1 MTRYYSHGKLLISGE
16 YLILEGAIGLAV
28 PTVQGQDLVVEQ
40 TDTGR
45 LHWKSVDENE
55 KTWFTAEFDLED
67 FELLRHS
74 GDERV
79 GGQLQRILRTA
90 RKMNSRFLI
99 ASEGCQ
105 VRTALE
111 FSRNW
116 GLGSSSTLVNNI
128 AKWADRNPFRLLF
141 DSFGGSGYDIA
152 CANSEK
158 PLFYRL
164 EGKQPKAYQVDFDP
178 SFKKNLF
185 FVYLNV
191 KQSSKASIAQFQE
204 VQDFDDQTLDH
215 ISAISKELVRCGNQ
229 KDFNLLLEEHE
240 RIMGSVLGETPIHQ
254 RYFEDFPG
262 QIKSLGAW
270 GGDFVL
276 ASTETDPRDYFRK
289 KGFKTVIPYDKMVL

>member
-28 PTVQGQDLVVEQ
+28 PTVQGQDLVVEE

-45 LHWKSVDENE
+45 LQWESVDENE

-67 FELLRHS
+67 FELLSHS
-74 GDERV
+74 GDASV
-79 GGQLQRILRTA
+79 GEQLQRILRTA

-178 SFKKNLF
+178 PFKKNLF

-240 RIMGSVLGETPIHQ
+240 RIIGSVLRETPIQQ
-254 RYFEDFPG
+254 RYFEDFSG

-270 GGDFVL
+270 GGDFMLV
-276 ASTETDPRDYFRK
+276 STETNPRHYFSK
-289 KGFKTVIPYDKMVL
+289 KGFKTVIPYGKMVL

>member
-240 RIMGSVLGETPIHQ
+240 RIMGSVLGETPVQQ

>member
-1 MTRYYSHGKLLISGE
+1 LISGE

-28 PTVQGQDLVVEQ
+28 PTVQGQDLVVEE

-45 LHWKSVDENE
+45 LQWESVDENE

-67 FELLRHS
+67 FELLSHS
-74 GDERV
+74 GDKSV
-79 GGQLQRILRTA
+79 GEQLQRILRTA

-158 PLFYRL
+158 PIFYRL

-178 SFKKNLF
+178 PFK
-185 FVYLNV
+185 
-191 KQSSKASIAQFQE
+191 I
-204 VQDFDDQTLDH
+204 
-215 ISAISKELVRCGNQ
+215 
-229 KDFNLLLEEHE
+229 
-240 RIMGSVLGETPIHQ
+240 VL
-254 RYFEDFPG
+254 
-262 QIKSLGAW
+262 
-270 GGDFVL
+270 
-276 ASTETDPRDYFRK
+276 
-289 KGFKTVIPYDKMVL
+289 

>member
-28 PTVQGQDLVVEQ
+28 PTVQGQDLVVEE

-45 LHWKSVDENE
+45 LQWESVDENE
-55 KTWFTAEFDLED
+55 KTWFNAEFDLED
-67 FELLRHS
+67 FELLSHS

-79 GGQLQRILRTA
+79 GEQLQRILRTA

-99 ASEGCQ
+99 TSEGCH

-164 EGKQPKAYQVDFDP
+164 EGKHPKAYQVDFDP
-178 SFKKNLF
+178 PFKKNLF

-229 KDFNLLLEEHE
+229 NDFNLLLEEHE
-240 RIMGSVLGETPIHQ
+240 RIIGSVLGETPIQQ
-254 RYFEDFPG
+254 RYFEDFSG

-270 GGDFVL
+270 GGDFMLV
-276 ASTETDPRDYFRK
+276 STETDPRDYFSK
-289 KGFKTVIPYDKMVL
+289 KGYKTVIPYSKMVL

>member
-28 PTVQGQDLVVEQ
+28 PTVQGQDLVVEE
-40 TDTGR
+40 TDSGR
-45 LHWKSVDENE
+45 LQWESVDENE

-67 FELLRHS
+67 FELLSHS
-74 GDERV
+74 GDESV
-79 GGQLQRILRTA
+79 GEQLQRILRTA

-99 ASEGCQ
+99 TSEGCQ

-164 EGKQPKAYQVDFDP
+164 EGNQPKAYQIDFDP
-178 SFKKNLF
+178 PFKKNLF

-204 VQDFDDQTLDH
+204 AQDFDDQTLDH

-229 KDFNLLLEEHE
+229 IDFNLLIEEHE
-240 RIMGSVLGETPIHQ
+240 RIIGSVLGETPIQQ

-276 ASTETDPRDYFRK
+276 VSTETDPRDYFRK
-289 KGFKTVIPYDKMVL
+289 KGFKTVIPYHKMVL